1 MRSLLTVWLLSE
13 DRSNAIGS
21 EQRLN
26 EQQEYKPGLDGVIAS
41 ITKLSYLDTDIE
53 QIIVRGYDL
62 IELIKTKNYTD
73 VAYLLINEELPD
85 PKRGVDFGQE
95 LVCEADLPNEM
106 YEMFKLLPKSMSVMD
121 ALRTGLSILGG
132 YENPD
137 SLMDTSQK
145 SNSVKAMKILSKA
158 PTIAVNSYRAI
169 KNMDFVKPDPSLSYV
184 ENFLYMIKGRK
195 PTTTEAD
202 VLDKILTA
210 YIEHE
215 MPNSTFVVR
224 VVASTLSDIFASTAS
239 AVASLKG
246 PLHGGANEAAIKMF
260 LEIYKNG
267 GSTKAKEIILNKLKN
282 KEKVM
287 GFGHRVYMKKYDPR
301 AYLLKDYIKN
311 LTHLRDN
318 GEELH
323 KIYQTI
329 EETVVEQK
337 GLYPNADYP
346 IALLYYLI
354 GVPIDLYTPIFLCSR
369 AAGLVAHHI
378 EQHQNNRLFRPRV
391 IYEGP
396 RGLKV

>member
-1 MRSLLTVWLLSE
+1 
-13 DRSNAIGS
+13 
-21 EQRLN
+21 
-26 EQQEYKPGLDGVIAS
+26 
-41 ITKLSYLDTDIE
+41 
-53 QIIVRGYDL
+53 
-62 IELIKTKNYTD
+62 
-73 VAYLLINEELPD
+73 
-85 PKRGVDFGQE
+85 
-95 LVCEADLPNEM
+95 
-106 YEMFKLLPKSMSVMD
+106 MD

-137 SLMDTSQK
+137 SLMDTSHK
-145 SNSVKAMKILSKA
+145 SNSIKAMKILSKA
-158 PTIAVNSYRAI
+158 PTIAVNAYRAI
-169 KNMDFVKPDPSLSYV
+169 NNMKFVEPDPSLSYV
-184 ENFLYMIKGRK
+184 ENFLYMTKGKK
-195 PTTTEAD
+195 PTTTETN

-215 MPNSTFVVR
+215 MPNSTFTVR
-224 VVASTLSDIFASTAS
+224 VIASTLSDIFGSTAS

-246 PLHGGANEAAIKMF
+246 PLHGGANEAAMKMF
-260 LEIYKNG
+260 LEIHQNG
-267 GSTKAKEIILNKLKN
+267 GSTKAREIILDKLKK

-301 AYLLKDYIKN
+301 AYLLKDYIKD
-311 LTHLRDN
+311 LTHLRDD

-323 KIYQTI
+323 KIYQAI

-354 GVPIDLYTPIFLCSR
+354 DIPIDLYTPIFLCSR

-378 EQHQNNRLFRPRV
+378 EQQQNNRLFRPRV